1 MSMDKVRGYSLLELI
16 LVCGFIGS
24 VSTWGLLMFQGTA
37 EQHKL
42 HMAGD
47 ALLSAVTAARIQAVA
62 KNLAIQIRVHP
73 SRRKFGVALKDADP
87 QVWQDLPSGVEF
99 STVPRRPPTFYS
111 RSYASPA
118 GTFILENSRGQ
129 IRVIVSLSGRVRWQ
143 RNR

>member
-1 MSMDKVRGYSLLELI
+1 MSMDKARGYSLLEML

-24 VSTWGLLMFQGTA
+24 ASTWGLLMFQGTA

-42 HMAGD
+42 HLAGEIF
-47 ALLSAVTAARIQAVA
+47 LSAVTAARVQAVA
-62 KNLAIQIRVHP
+62 QNLAIQIRVH
-73 SRRKFGVALKDADP
+73 SNRRKFGVAMKDAEP
-87 QVWQDLPSGVEF
+87 QLWQDLPSGVEF
-99 STVPRRPPTFYS
+99 STVPRKPPTFYS

-143 RNR
+143 RFH

>member
-1 MSMDKVRGYSLLELI
+1 MDQARGYSLLEVL

-24 VSTWGLLMFQGTA
+24 VSTWGLLIFEGTA

-42 HMAGD
+42 QLAGE
-47 ALLSAVTAARIQAVA
+47 AFLSAVTAARVQAVA
-62 KNLAIQIRVHP
+62 KNLAIQIRVH
-73 SRRKFGVALKDADP
+73 SNRRKFGVTVRDAEP

-99 STVPRRPPTFYS
+99 STVPRKPPTFYS

-143 RNR
+143 REY